1 MDSSIDELVV
11 FKGKKMSPDDFQKLA
26 SRRSN
31 SILLVELWQFLRQ
44 TKKWWLFPVVV
55 TLLMLGL
62 LIWMSSTAAAP
73 FIYTLF

>member
-1 MDSSIDELVV
+1 MYEKN
-11 FKGKKMSPDDFQKLA
+11 FEKLA
-26 SRRSN
+26 TDNPDRAWVYEF
-31 SILLVELWQFLRQ
+31 LQFLHQ

-55 TLLMLGL
+55 SLLLLGL